1 MHTLLTSSPHRN
13 PLHALA
19 GSARFIKEGS
29 ERGSEIYE
37 DACIVLDN
45 ATSMSNLLTAIVD
58 WTSATSDA
66 SEPVLVSTDV
76 LDMCRRTVGTS
87 GCAVRRSLKPLGI
100 MTLAH

>member
-1 MHTLLTSSPHRN
+1 
-13 PLHALA
+13 
-19 GSARFIKEGS
+19 
-29 ERGSEIYE
+29 
-37 DACIVLDN
+37 
-45 ATSMSNLLTAIVD
+45 VD

>member
-1 MHTLLTSSPHRN
+1 M
-13 PLHALA
+13 
-19 GSARFIKEGS
+19 
-29 ERGSEIYE
+29 
-37 DACIVLDN
+37 LDN

-87 GCAVRRSLKPLGI
+87 ESGYAVRQSLKPLEM
-100 MTLAH
+100 MTHHDAH